1 MPDQLDITRESTV
14 LKQTVVA
21 QTVVAQTVVA
31 QTAAA
36 QAAVALFLTA
46 ALCSSPAQPA
56 EPPAGAP
63 PQRAPVY
70 GSNITLAQAKK
81 VLAAAEAQAAKMRA
95 DGAVFAIV
103 QPSGALVLFEKM
115 DDSTYVSIEFA
126 QAKARTAA
134 IARRASGA
142 APGGGSPP
150 MPDLIGLP
158 GGLPIVVN
166 GRTIGAIGVS
176 GVEGG
181 GDTAI
186 AQAAIRVLETGDSP

>member
-1 MPDQLDITRESTV
+1 MPDQLDITRGSIV
-14 LKQTVVA
+14 LKDTVVA
-21 QTVVAQTVVA
+21 QTVVARTAVA
-31 QTAAA
+31 QTA
-36 QAAVALFLTA
+36 VVLFFSA
-46 ALCSSPAQPA
+46 ALSGAPAQSA

-63 PQRAPVY
+63 PQPAPVY

-81 VLAAAEAQAAKMRA
+81 VLAAAEAQAAKVHA
-95 DGAVFAIV
+95 EGAVFAIV

-134 IARRASGA
+134 ITRRATGGG
-142 APGGGSPP
+142 PGGSPP
-150 MPDLIGLP
+150 TPDLIGLA

-186 AQAAIRVLETGDSP
+186 AQAAIRALESGDSP

>member
-1 MPDQLDITRESTV
+1 MPDQLDITRERIV
-14 LKQTVVA
+14 PKQIAVTQIAVA
-21 QTVVAQTVVA
+21 QS
-31 QTAAA
+31 
-36 QAAVALFLTA
+36 AVALFLA
-46 ALCSSPAQPA
+46 AMLCGAPAQSA

-63 PQRAPVY
+63 PQPAPLY

-81 VLAAAEAQAAKMRA
+81 VLAAAEAQAAKMHA
-95 DGAVFAIV
+95 NGAVFAIV

-134 IARRASGA
+134 IARRPTGG
-142 APGGGSPP
+142 APGVSPP
-150 MPDLIGLP
+150 APDLIGLP
-158 GGLPIVVN
+158 GGLPIVVD

-181 GDTAI
+181 GDTAV
-186 AQAAIRVLETGDSP
+186 AQAAIRALESGDSP

>member
-1 MPDQLDITRESTV
+1 MPDPLDITTESTV
-14 LKQTVVA
+14 PKQTAV
-21 QTVVAQTVVA
+21 T
-31 QTAAA
+31 QTAAT
-36 QAAVALFLTA
+36 QTAVALFLA
-46 ALCSSPAQPA
+46 ATLCGAPAHPA
-56 EPPAGAP
+56 EPPAATP
-63 PQRAPVY
+63 PQPAPVY

-81 VLAAAEAQAAKMRA
+81 VLAAAEAQAAKVHA
-95 DGAVFAIV
+95 EGAVFAIV

-134 IARRASGA
+134 IARRAT
-142 APGGGSPP
+142 GGSAP
-150 MPDLIGLP
+150 MPDLIALP
-158 GGLPIVVN
+158 GGLPIIVN

-186 AQAAIRVLETGDSP
+186 AQAAIRALENGDSP